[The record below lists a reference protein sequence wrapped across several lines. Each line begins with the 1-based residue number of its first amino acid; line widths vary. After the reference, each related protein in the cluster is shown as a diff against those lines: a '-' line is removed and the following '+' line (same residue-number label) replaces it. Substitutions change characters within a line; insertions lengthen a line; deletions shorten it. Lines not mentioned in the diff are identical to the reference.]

1 MIKRSPLKWVG
12 GKYRQKDII
21 INALNLP
28 SKPYVYAEPFLGS
41 GEVYYSLPVRPE
53 IAYLADTCTPLI
65 NFHKSLNNKQ
75 ELAEKFKEYCEKYPA
90 NKGKS
95 YYKLRDKLN
104 KSLDKPSKSYVLEQA
119 AMLYY
124 INKFGFNGLYRVNSL
139 GKVNTPIGSAC
150 ESKESFEK
158 AMNGALKALESFIQ
172 VDNDVQYYDSFF
184 SLLLNL
190 SYKSRLVITTG
201 KVAKFLDKDLPVIMY
216 IDPPY
221 YKTFSGY
228 SVGWNDAASEI
239 LIHLMESIALPS
251 QSAIVMSNS
260 VAALELIDDS
270 KWKIERVSRPGTMSS
285 DVENRGRV
293 EEILMVREFK

>member
-1 MIKRSPLKWVG
+1 MTKKSPLKWVG

-53 IAYLADTCTPLI
+53 RAYLADSCGPLM

-75 ELAEKFKEYCEKYPA
+75 ELVEKFKEYCEIYPA
-90 NKGKS
+90 YKGKK

-104 KSLDKPSKSYVLEQA
+104 KSLIKPSNSYILEQA

-124 INKFGFNGLYRVNSL
+124 INKFGFNGLYRVNKS

-150 ESKESFEK
+150 ESKESFDK
-158 AMNGALKALESFIQ
+158 AARAAIKALESFFQ
-172 VDNDVQYYDSFF
+172 VSDDVHYHDSFF

-190 SYKSRLVITTG
+190 NYRSNAVLSTG
-201 KVAKFLDKDLPVIMY
+201 KLAKFLDKDLPVVMY
-216 IDPPY
+216 VDPPY
-221 YKTFSGY
+221 YQTFSSYG
-228 SVGWNDAASEI
+228 VGWSDSASEI
-239 LIHLMESIALPS
+239 LISIMENIALPS
-251 QSAIVMSNS
+251 GSIIVMSNS
-260 VAALELIDDS
+260 VAALELINES
-270 KWKIERVSRPGTMSS
+270 KWKIERVSRAGTMSS
-285 DVENRGRV
+285 DTENRGRV
-293 EEILMVREFK
+293 EELLLIRSF